1 MKKLLVV
8 TAFAVAA
15 PQPAHAG
22 AIMNIVGR
30 GVQGVFQKLAM
41 KKGDRV
47 FHAAGQAY
55 HATVERNGHTMPA
68 IVRVSRGGAGK
79 PGNPDILGV
88 AVKFGSGAHEQDFLM
103 VTAKGDHGLQDRI
116 PTEQRNF
123 ANQTISSLL
132 SFQGR
137 GMKGAITAKLPADFH
152 TPLDLDASKVGGKQ
166 SFDVSIAQGG
176 IIRRAQS
183 KELAKVTVDFDRPL
197 STEASK
203 TLHFTPWDG
212 GKGVTPA
219 GWINGLRKFAY
230 RGSQAGR
237 GLSNP

>member
-1 MKKLLVV
+1 MKKLLVAA
-8 TAFAVAA
+8 AFAVAA

-22 AIMNIVGR
+22 ALMNLAGR
-30 GVQGVFQKLAM
+30 GVGNIFKSIAQ

-88 AVKFGSGAHEQDFLM
+88 AVKFGAGAHQQDFLM
-103 VTAKGDHGLQDRI
+103 VTAKGDHGLADRI

-123 ANQTISSLL
+123 ANQTVSSLL
-132 SFQGR
+132 SFKGR
-137 GMKGAITAKLPADFH
+137 GMKGAITATLPAGFH

-176 IIRRAQS
+176 IVRPATS
-183 KELAKVTVDFDRPL
+183 KQLAKVTVDFDQPL
-197 STEASK
+197 SADESK
-203 TLHFTPWDG
+203 TLKFTPWDG
-212 GKGVTPA
+212 GKGVQPV

-230 RGSQAGR
+230 KGSQAGR
-237 GLSNP
+237 GLQSP